1 MQGSL
6 KMVKHSCTLTE
17 NAHSNNSLNDNKLV
31 FPLQDTS
38 DQIWL
43 KYHFL
48 NDSLSLFPATKNPMI
63 KH

>member
-1 MQGSL
+1 MQGSF
-6 KMVKHSCTLTE
+6 KMVKHNCTLTE
-17 NAHSNNSLNDNKLV
+17 NAHSNDCLNDNKPS

-48 NDSLSLFPATKNPMI
+48 NDPLSLFPSTKNPMI